1 MDIKTIEQINE
12 EIKKCVKRSNKIENG
27 NYILAMLLKD
37 IRDGKVVDLMGVVRW
52 CFETMKTGRLVDD
65 VLKGI
70 EGDRENELWIN
81 YEWNPYRK
89 EICV

>member
-12 EIKKCVKRSNKIENG
+12 EIKKSVSRSNKIENG

-52 CFETMKTGRLVDD
+52 CFEGIKTDKFNVH
-65 VLKGI
+65 K
-70 EGDRENELWIN
+70 
-81 YEWNPYRK
+81 
-89 EICV
+89 

>member
-65 VLKGI
+65 VLRGMEGEKGN
-70 EGDRENELWIN
+70 EGKTIDN
-81 YEWNPYRK
+81 
-89 EICV
+89 

>member
-12 EIKKCVKRSNKIENG
+12 EIKKSVSRSNKIENG

-52 CFETMKTGRLVDD
+52 CFDQLKTGRLVNS
-65 VLKGI
+65 VLNDIG
-70 EGDRENELWIN
+70 
-81 YEWNPYRK
+81 K
-89 EICV
+89 EK

>member
-52 CFETMKTGRLVDD
+52 CFEMMKTGRLVDD

-70 EGDRENELWIN
+70 NN
-81 YEWNPYRK
+81 NK
-89 EICV
+89 ESD